1 MSPISIDGSIAP
13 EEEEEEEEEAPQGC
27 PQEKKPQALRSL
39 RKALRE

>member
-13 EEEEEEEEEAPQGC
+13 EEEEEEEEAPEGC

>member
-13 EEEEEEEEEAPQGC
+13 EEEEEAPEGC